1 MQLADF
7 LLGLPRPR
15 SHGPGAVGQLWTAY
29 SDRPNATEES
39 CSAYCEHDLAC
50 LESYV
55 GPRGCY
61 AVLADRKGL
70 ESGDL
75 PENLFGAVK
84 AAGQSLRG
92 RLSGC
97 RLEEARAAG
106 EAEEAKRGK
115 TTQSQCSDDV
125 EMKPGQLQLPFG
137 RVQPD
142 WASRLA
148 TLSFALELETG
159 GQKFESE
166 VTPIFIRQGMP
177 PPIDSMAMLMGQNGS
192 GTFVLTTE
200 SSLDVQADVL

>member
-1 MQLADF
+1 M
-7 LLGLPRPR
+7 
-15 SHGPGAVGQLWTAY
+15 GQLWTAY
-29 SDRPNATEES
+29 SDHSNATEES

-70 ESGDL
+70 ESDDL

-97 RLEEARAAG
+97 QLGEARAAG

-177 PPIDSMAMLMGQNGS
+177 PPSDSMAMLMGQNGS

>member
-1 MQLADF
+1 M
-7 LLGLPRPR
+7 
-15 SHGPGAVGQLWTAY
+15 
-29 SDRPNATEES
+29 
-39 CSAYCEHDLAC
+39 
-50 LESYV
+50 

-70 ESGDL
+70 ESDDL

-97 RLEEARAAG
+97 QLGEARAAG

-115 TTQSQCSDDV
+115 TTQSECSDDV

-177 PPIDSMAMLMGQNGS
+177 PPSDSMAMLMGQNGS